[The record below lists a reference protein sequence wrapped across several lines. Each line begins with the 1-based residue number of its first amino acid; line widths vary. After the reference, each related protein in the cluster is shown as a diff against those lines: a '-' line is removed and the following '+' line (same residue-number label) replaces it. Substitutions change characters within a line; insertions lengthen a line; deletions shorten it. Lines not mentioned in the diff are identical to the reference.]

1 MEIHGLKKLF
11 NTETQRGL
19 RAAPG
24 DPLLLGCSLMCA
36 ITSHICK
43 SSRVHTALTSRRK
56 YTPLPLHSDERW
68 RASLTQQLKV
78 WVIRQTKSENP
89 RVSCIHV
96 IRMFLFIIRSWLV
109 SVLRGSHNWITGPY
123 LNLRNDAGAR
133 NFFPH
138 CLGPRKYSTQQT
150 PDSDMRSV
158 RDNEKVTRLMR
169 EKLIIPDLEDYDF
182 KRSAPESRDLTQT
195 SGSWPGSVGEHE
207 CIRMLL

>member
-36 ITSHICK
+36 ITSHH
-43 SSRVHTALTSRRK
+43 RHTFASQVGSTLHKFMTSRRK
-56 YTPLPLHSDERW
+56 NTLLPLHSDERW
-68 RASLTQQLKV
+68 RASFTQQLKV

-89 RVSCIHV
+89 RVSCNHV

-123 LNLRNDAGAR
+123 LNLWNDAGAR

-138 CLGPRKYSTQQT
+138 CLGPRKYSAQQT
-150 PDSDMRSV
+150 RTWDLSEIMRKWQ
-158 RDNEKVTRLMR
+158 D
-169 EKLIIPDLEDYDF
+169 
-182 KRSAPESRDLTQT
+182 
-195 SGSWPGSVGEHE
+195 
-207 CIRMLL
+207 

>member
-1 MEIHGLKKLF
+1 MTCLISP
-11 NTETQRGL
+11 
-19 RAAPG
+19 A
-24 DPLLLGCSLMCA
+24 
-36 ITSHICK
+36 
-43 SSRVHTALTSRRK
+43 
-56 YTPLPLHSDERW
+56 
-68 RASLTQQLKV
+68 LKV

-89 RVSCIHV
+89 RVSCNHV

-138 CLGPRKYSTQQT
+138 CLEPRKYSAQQT

-207 CIRMLL
+207 WINWVSGCYCNSIKVHQ